1 MKSDNHLAEYI
12 TCLVEDPTLL
22 EGLKNEPVE
31 TLNDARLSKEEKEAM
46 WSGDVERVRAM
57 ADNSAIPDPVRQ
69 AIAGLGE
76 FRSKRAAAS

>member
-12 TCLVEDPTLL
+12 TCLIEDPKLL
-22 EGLKNEPVE
+22 DGLKNEPAE

-57 ADNSAIPDPVRQ
+57 SDDQAIPDQVRQ
-69 AIAGLGE
+69 VIAGLGE
-76 FRSKRAAAS
+76 FRIKQAASS